1 MDRLDYKGLSCP
13 QPVMETRKYLDE
25 HPDAQ
30 DVCVVIDNKAASENV
45 SRYLG
50 SRGFQT
56 KIREDGKN
64 FQVTGSRTGDDC
76 ACETFD
82 PRGIERTTLIMIT
95 HNTIGTGSKE
105 LGAKLMVSF
114 VKTLDEI
121 KDSLWRL
128 VFVNEGVKLTVEGSE
143 TYPLLA
149 DLEKKGVSILVCGT
163 CLDFFGLVDKQKA
176 GQTTNMLDIMTS
188 LQVAAKV
195 INL

>member
-1 MDRLDYKGLSCP
+1 MDRLDYTGLSCP

-25 HPDAQ
+25 HPDAEAM
-30 DVCVVIDNKAASENV
+30 CVVVDNKAASENV

-50 SRGFQT
+50 SRGFQAE
-56 KIREDGKN
+56 IRENGKN
-64 FQVTGSRTGDDC
+64 YQVTGSKTADDC

-82 PRGIERTTLIMIT
+82 PRTLERTTLVMIT
-95 HNTIGTGSKE
+95 HNTMGTGSKE

-149 DLEKKGVSILVCGT
+149 DLEKQGVSILVCGT
-163 CLDFFGLVDKQKA
+163 CLDFFGLVDKRKA

-195 INL
+195 INM